1 MNTSPIQAI
10 VAALRGGNPAQA
22 ERLSRDAL
30 EHTSDDTDTL
40 LLLAMSL
47 HFQRRIAEAVEI
59 YRRLTELAP
68 ESAVHWN
75 NYATGLLDAGQ
86 RDEAEA
92 AWRKAMALDPSDP
105 EPRTQLGQL
114 LIARREYVTARD
126 MLLDAFELDRN
137 SPQIRIHAARA
148 CSLSQDFRGAEDL
161 LMPWRQWLPLRDD
174 PLQLELARQ
183 LLLLGQAPGAHL
195 LLQEVTTRNPAYVEA
210 RILLAKVDE
219 RLNRVA
225 ESEAL
230 LQSLDQANLEEAAA
244 KEITHLRAILALR
257 RNDATTA
264 RELLERVG
272 PLHENDYAYYY
283 ELARACDKLRDAV
296 AAVQALK
303 QAHVLQVDDLKRVS
317 PASFA
322 PDAKALPAA
331 IRYVSAEQYRTW
343 PQFRAPDSCN
353 SPVFIVGFPRSGTTL
368 LEQMLDAHAGLQSM
382 DENPFFERLAGKLRA
397 HDQRIL
403 DDLSVLRQYDCDELR
418 KHYQLM
424 AAEKVQRRWDAQ
436 LVDKNPLNMLWLP
449 MIYRL
454 YPAAKFILCVRH
466 PCDVLLSCYMQN
478 FRSSILGA
486 ASATLQRLAAAY
498 VEAMACWLQH
508 VEVFAPNVLVS
519 RYEDLVA
526 DFEPQTRRI
535 ADFLELADA
544 APMLQFDRRAR
555 EKGYIATPSYAQ
567 VIEPVNTKGLNRW
580 QRYREYFEPA
590 LPILAPMLQHWGY
603 STDAT

>member
-1 MNTSPIQAI
+1 MSTPPIQAI
-10 VAALRGGNPAQA
+10 VAALRGGDPAQA

-30 EHTSDDTDTL
+30 SEKSDDTDTL

-47 HFQRRIAEAVEI
+47 HFQRRITEAVEI

-68 ESAVHWN
+68 ESDVHWS
-75 NYATGLLDAGQ
+75 NYATALLNADR
-86 RDEAEA
+86 RDDAEA
-92 AWRKAMALDPSDP
+92 AWRRAMELDPRDP
-105 EPRTQLGQL
+105 NPRIQLGLL
-114 LIARREYVTARD
+114 LIARKEYLASRD

-137 SPQIRIHAARA
+137 SPLARIHAARA
-148 CSLSQDFRGAEDL
+148 CCLSQDFRGAEDL
-161 LMPWRQWLPLRDD
+161 LKPWHQWLPLNDD
-174 PLQLELARQ
+174 PLQLELSRQ
-183 LLLLGQAPGAHL
+183 LLLLGQAPGAHS
-195 LLQEVTTRNPAYVEA
+195 LLQDVAARNPASVEA

-230 LQSLDQANLEEAAA
+230 LQSLDRMNPDEAARN
-244 KEITHLRAILALR
+244 EIAHVRAVLALR
-257 RNDATTA
+257 GNDATTA
-264 RELLERVG
+264 RALLERAG

-283 ELARACDKLRDAV
+283 ELAHACDKLRDA
-296 AAVQALK
+296 AAAMLALK
-303 QAHVLQVDDLKRVS
+303 RAHALQVEDLKLAA

-322 PDAKALPAA
+322 PDAQPLPAA

-343 PQFRAPDSCN
+343 PQHRAPDSRD

-368 LEQMLDAHAGLQSM
+368 LEQMLDAHPGLQSM

-418 KHYQLM
+418 KHYQIM
-424 AAEKVQRRWDAQ
+424 AAEKVQRRQDAQ
-436 LVDKNPLNMLWLP
+436 LVDKNPFNMLWLP

-454 YPAAKFILCVRH
+454 YPEAKFILCVRH
-466 PCDVLLSCYMQN
+466 PCDVMLSCYMQN

-486 ASATLQRLAAAY
+486 ASATLERLAAAY
-498 VEAMACWLQH
+498 VQAMRCWLQH
-508 VEVFAPNVLVS
+508 VEVLRPNVLVS
-519 RYEDLVA
+519 RYEELIA

-535 ADFLELADA
+535 ADFLELADT

-555 EKGYIATPSYAQ
+555 EKGYIATPSYTQ

-580 QRYREYFEPA
+580 QRYREYFEPV
-590 LPILAPMLQHWGY
+590 LPVLAPMLQHWGY
-603 STDAT
+603 SVDAA